1 MGTSRMPGNTSG
13 PYGPP
18 GAANLIPSAGATV
31 ADPPA
36 AAIADLTAAL
46 MSTAGF
52 AASRL
57 CVPPCSSVS
66 PSVAAVGSPA
76 VIAEAANDEWVVV
89 IQVVYAFRHAAVAVL
104 VQEALQCLLWGSD
117 SDVQVAYELR
127 TLDQL
132 EQQREQQLQNQ
143 EQQPQGEQNRLQQQA
158 MLQALDAGAVEVRVL
173 VENRGGATS
182 LNGDDSSSSSCIRR
196 KEKGRVLA
204 WSLDDLAAAADLVVP
219 AASRTP
225 DGAFAVRTA
234 AAALE
239 HQKQQPLQQNLLLL
253 QRSRAALPL
262 RKGALW
268 SFLLSAETAAKL
280 RHKAGEDVLPLAVQ
294 AVKSAPLLPLAWCT
308 LGHSLRLR
316 GRFWESNCCYKVAS
330 HLRAC
335 HTAAV
340 TEAETATSTAASAPR
355 AALAAAAAA
364 AATVSPKL
372 TRALENTLV
381 RARMDPKELRKALPT
396 LIKAEVEAPW
406 GFAFDSNPREVGGI
420 FVAYVVEGS
429 KAEKA
434 GLVPGDQIVL
444 ASNTIL
450 LGLPVEKCVDLLRP
464 RRRPKPQQ
472 REPQLL
478 PLKLEVYRGPLPLLY
493 GASGFAALQRLD
505 AVERMGEDDGDSQ
518 HYKQQQQTA
527 PFHVPAGF
535 LNTLLQGSAWTHQEL
550 F

>member
-1 MGTSRMPGNTSG
+1 MPMQAEVPRPVAFPCTFIAHSSVLVASHSFSRRVPTLSSPFPIVAMGTSRVPSNTSS

-18 GAANLIPSAGATV
+18 GAVNLVPYAGAPV

-36 AAIADLTAAL
+36 VATADLTAAL

-57 CVPPCSSVS
+57 CVPPCSSVP
-66 PSVAAVGSPA
+66 PSVATVGSPA

-89 IQVVYAFRHAAVAVL
+89 IQIVYAFRHATVAVL

-143 EQQPQGEQNRLQQQA
+143 EQQQQGKQNQLPQQA

-173 VENRGGATS
+173 FENRGGTAP

-219 AASRTP
+219 AASRMP

-294 AVKSAPLLPLAWCT
+294 AVKVYM
-308 LGHSLRLR
+308 HSSTQIGCLY
-316 GRFWESNCCYKVAS
+316 C
-330 HLRAC
+330 HLRVVVC
-335 HTAAV
+335 
-340 TEAETATSTAASAPR
+340 
-355 AALAAAAAA
+355 
-364 AATVSPKL
+364 SP
-372 TRALENTLV
+372 LV
-381 RARMDPKELRKALPT
+381 
-396 LIKAEVEAPW
+396 
-406 GFAFDSNPREVGGI
+406 
-420 FVAYVVEGS
+420 
-429 KAEKA
+429 
-434 GLVPGDQIVL
+434 
-444 ASNTIL
+444 
-450 LGLPVEKCVDLLRP
+450 
-464 RRRPKPQQ
+464 
-472 REPQLL
+472 
-478 PLKLEVYRGPLPLLY
+478 LLY
-493 GASGFAALQRLD
+493 
-505 AVERMGEDDGDSQ
+505 
-518 HYKQQQQTA
+518 
-527 PFHVPAGF
+527 
-535 LNTLLQGSAWTHQEL
+535 LNPSHWSP
-550 F
+550 